1 MKVGILGYGT
11 IGSGILSLVQGLPK
25 SYGVEAVKV
34 FDLPHKKEVL
44 GELYTG
50 DADEICL
57 AADIDVV
64 FEAMGGDQFA
74 HQCIVKAL
82 THGKSVITSNK
93 EVVSK
98 HFEEFF
104 ALAKENGV
112 YFLCEASVGGG
123 IPCIRTLEHQVQFD
137 RVYDIYGIMN
147 GTSNFI
153 LTRMSEGQT
162 FADAL
167 ATAQKLGFAEA
178 DATADI
184 EGLDVLRKISILS
197 NIAFGTRL
205 SHEQVKHYG
214 IGGVTP
220 EILADVAARGKVLKM
235 VAQAT
240 LVGNELKVSVEPV
253 LLNKGHLLAAVSDE
267 NNMVVY
273 DCMSNGTI
281 ALYGKGAGRFP
292 TASAMIADLMD
303 ILEGN
308 APFEPKAAIYP
319 TISNFDKS
327 KYYVVRDGEARIWD
341 GLPADGKYTFYARIF
356 EGGSAV

>member
-11 IGSGILSLVQGLPK
+11 IGNGILALVQNLPAK
-25 SYGVEAVKV
+25 YDVQATKV

-44 GELYTG
+44 GDLYTG
-50 DADEICL
+50 NADDICL
-57 AADIDVV
+57 ADDIDVV

-74 HQCIVKAL
+74 HECIVKAL
-82 THGKSVITSNK
+82 TSGKSVITSNK

-104 ALAKENGV
+104 SLAKANGV

-123 IPCIRTLEHQVQFD
+123 IPCIRTLMHQVEFD
-137 RVYDIYGIMN
+137 KVYSIYGILN
-147 GTSNFI
+147 GTTNFI
-153 LTRMSEGQT
+153 LTRMGEGQT
-162 FADAL
+162 FDDAL
-167 ATAQKLGFAEA
+167 KTAQRLGFAEA

-205 SHEQVKHYG
+205 SYDQVKHYG
-214 IGGVTP
+214 IANITP
-220 EILADVAARGKVLKM
+220 DILKDIDSRGKTLKM

-240 LVGNELKVSVEPV
+240 LVGDELQVSVEPV
-253 LLNKGHLLAAVSDE
+253 LLNKTHLLAAASDE
-267 NNMVVY
+267 FNMVVY
-273 DCMSNGTI
+273 ECASNDNL

-303 ILEGN
+303 ILDGN
-308 APFEPKAAIYP
+308 KPFVPKEAIYP
-319 TISNFDKS
+319 TVSNFDKS
-327 KYYVVRDGEARIWD
+327 KYYVVRDGEARIWN

-356 EGGSAV
+356 